1 MTPVVSIDFLGSNGA
16 SAVEQMAKVK
26 ARIKNKMS
34 IISSTKALFS
44 SASSENPYLPSLNAS
59 FENSPRHWSL
69 EQVALAKLSGS
80 HKSSTLKTSF
90 MAHTISRI

>member
-1 MTPVVSIDFLGSNGA
+1 MQILHTQSIH
-16 SAVEQMAKVK
+16 KVK

-44 SASSENPYLPSLNAS
+44 SASSMNLYLPSLNAS
-59 FENSPRHWSL
+59 FENSPRHSSL

-80 HKSSTLKTSF
+80 HKSSTFKTSF
-90 MAHTISRI
+90 RAHTISRI